1 MKKKLKNGS
10 YLFFRRWN
18 KNILWLYRKR
28 KLEIST
34 FEGSALDRSLNIYI
48 REKDINRCDINE
60 VCYNYDPVNTKKS
73 AKQLGIPEG
82 AVLTIKL
89 KSDFNK

>member
-1 MKKKLKNGS
+1 MGVICPPEEKIKINYDCIGKG
-10 YLFFRRWN
+10 
-18 KNILWLYRKR
+18 IM
-28 KLEIST
+28 EIST
-34 FEGSALDRSLNIYI
+34 FKGSALDRSLNIYI

>member
-1 MKKKLKNGS
+1 MGVGCVTEDKIKINYDCIGKG
-10 YLFFRRWN
+10 
-18 KNILWLYRKR
+18 IM
-28 KLEIST
+28 EIST
-34 FEGSALDRSLNIYI
+34 FQGSALDRSLNIYI

>member
-1 MKKKLKNGS
+1 MGIGCGKG
-10 YLFFRRWN
+10 N
-18 KNILWLYRKR
+18 KIKINYDCIGKG

-34 FEGSALDRSLNIYI
+34 FQGSALDRSLNIYV
-48 REKDINRCDINE
+48 REKYINKGDINA
-60 VCYNYDPVNTKKS
+60 VCYNYDPIDTKKS

>member
-1 MKKKLKNGS
+1 MGVICPPGEKIRIS
-10 YLFFRRWN
+10 YDCIG
-18 KNILWLYRKR
+18 KGIM
-28 KLEIST
+28 EIST

>member
-1 MKKKLKNGS
+1 MGVICSSGGEIRIS
-10 YLFFRRWN
+10 YDCIG
-18 KNILWLYRKR
+18 KGIM
-28 KLEIST
+28 EIST